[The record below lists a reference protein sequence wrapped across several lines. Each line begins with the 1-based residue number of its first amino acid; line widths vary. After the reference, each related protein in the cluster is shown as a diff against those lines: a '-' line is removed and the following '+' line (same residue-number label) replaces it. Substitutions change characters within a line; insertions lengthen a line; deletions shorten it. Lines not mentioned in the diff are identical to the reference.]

1 MEVKKIRDCIIGATA
16 IPNLLGT
23 GAGKPAGLLSGRLLF
38 FPGFAA
44 GEENAKGRKKLKILP
59 LSYQAGQHQFFQKQ
73 HRSCPLFNSVIF
85 K

>member
-59 LSYQAGQHQFFQKQ
+59 LSYQAGQT
-73 HRSCPLFNSVIF
+73 SIF
-85 K
+85 SKTAQELPSF